1 MIGCWHAP
9 QPREVVGACEGDHVL
24 ASGEE
29 GAERADSRRDHLGRR
44 LVDAALVCVAAPTRQ
59 EASSHGSLAG
69 RERGVGRMGRTEP
82 DRARRHRPRSPGA
95 WHGASAAQ
103 RHPQVHEGEH
113 REWQQARR
121 PPRKPREPRVD
132 AGTEG
137 QEEDG
142 EQQRG
147 DRDLC
152 EQSVAAEEGAEHL
165 HLALVPVLPR
175 VAHLWIGWALGG
187 GLGVGGARG
196 SEGRRTKKSTTTEF
210 TESS

>member
-1 MIGCWHAP
+1 M
-9 QPREVVGACEGDHVL
+9 
-24 ASGEE
+24 
-29 GAERADSRRDHLGRR
+29 
-44 LVDAALVCVAAPTRQ
+44 AAWQ
-59 EASSHGSLAG
+59 G
-69 RERGVGRMGRTEP
+69 ERGAWAIGAY
-82 DRARRHRPRSPGA
+82 RARSCEATSPTVARRVA
-95 WHGASAAQ
+95 WRQ

-175 VAHLWIGWALGG
+175 VAHLCIAWALGG